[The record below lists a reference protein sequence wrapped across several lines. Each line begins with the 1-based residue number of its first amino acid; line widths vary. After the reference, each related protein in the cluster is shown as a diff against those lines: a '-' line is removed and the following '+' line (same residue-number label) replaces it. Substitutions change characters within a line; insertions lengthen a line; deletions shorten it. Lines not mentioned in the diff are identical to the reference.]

1 MEADTP
7 MAPRKRKDVTPPPEP
22 AENVPSADSDL
33 PDDLDALFA
42 QAVDQADEV
51 GTVPMGL
58 VPGEVTAEALTKDVA
73 AMVERLPGYLADVE
87 EEELPS
93 SARAVLRATEAL
105 AAFSTALEAL
115 RSLPTLALDTPD
127 QRELAVRLYNRLEPV
142 ETTVGLWRRMVESS
156 FREFLTLRG
165 ADRATLPGGRFVAYN
180 PPADGWEADGQG
192 MRRDLDRLVAAG
204 VLTREQVDEVVAVEV
219 YYRVNNTR
227 ANALANHM
235 GDDVKGAIEANRRR
249 VPGKGVGKVTIPR
262 VDA

>member
-1 MEADTP
+1 

-22 AENVPSADSDL
+22 AESVPSADSDL

-42 QAVDQADEV
+42 QAVEEADEV
-51 GTVPMGL
+51 GTEPMGL
-58 VPGEVTAEALTKDVA
+58 VPAAAPDVLEED
-73 AMVERLPGYLADVE
+73 VPEGDLPD
-87 EEELPS
+87 
-93 SARAVLRATEAL
+93 SARAILRATEAL
-105 AAFSTALEAL
+105 YAFSGALEAL
-115 RSLPTLALDTPD
+115 RSLPTLRLDTPD

-180 PPADGWEADGQG
+180 PPADGWEADGQA
-192 MRRDLDRLVAAG
+192 MKRDLDRLVADG